1 MSFDGDDVGSEDANE
16 EVDRIVDRPEWTD
29 VTPEALQESEVPVVA
44 IQFEPEYRE
53 VYGLLQ
59 AMVTAQEKSQRALW
73 ISAEAIK
80 LSSANYGAWDWH
92 WRCWEA
98 CGHQP
103 GPELHLMQQIAA
115 DNPKN
120 YQLWNFRRRFALH
133 RGPAHAQEEMGF
145 AADCLRV
152 DAKNYH
158 AWGHRHAMLQA
169 FHLWESE
176 LELTSLLLEDDP
188 YNNSAWSQRHVA
200 FSMALSSGDAAVTVA
215 QEAAWTCQHILR
227 AVRNQASWNY
237 LRSLCAFPT
246 DEGEAWQGP
255 QACAKFCN
263 EVLAQDASCPP
274 AWSLLVHILQV
285 QQQEAVKREQHA
297 VAARAA
303 SRINICCW
311 NLCKVDPMRAA
322 YWDEMMQLAPV

>member
-1 MSFDGDDVGSEDANE
+1 MSSEVDECGSEDTIE
-16 EVDRIVDRPEWTD
+16 EIACIVDRPEWSD
-29 VTPEALQESEVPVVA
+29 VVPEASSESEVPVVA
-44 IQFEPEYRE
+44 IDFEPEYRDI
-53 VYGLLQ
+53 YGLLR
-59 AMVTAQEKSQRALW
+59 AMIKADEKSQRALW

-103 GPELHLMQQIAA
+103 GPELRLMQEIAA

-133 RGPAHAQEEMGF
+133 RGPANAQEEMDF

-169 FHLWESE
+169 FGLWRSE
-176 LELTSLLLEDDP
+176 LKLTSLLLEDDP
-188 YNNSAWSQRHVA
+188 FNNSAWSQRHVA
-200 FSMALSSGDAAVTVA
+200 FSMALSSKDADVTVA
-215 QEAAWTCQHILR
+215 HEAAWTRDQILR

-237 LRSLCAFPT
+237 LRSLCACLAAESEP
-246 DEGEAWQGP
+246 WSGP
-255 QACAKFCN
+255 QFRAKLCN
-263 EVLAQDASCPP
+263 QVLAKDASCAP
-274 AWSLLVHILQV
+274 AWSLLVHLTFCASYIRDQS
-285 QQQEAVKREQHA
+285 AKQHQ
-297 VAARAA
+297 
-303 SRINICCW
+303 S
-311 NLCKVDPMRAA
+311 LLP
-322 YWDEMMQLAPV
+322 APVKNATAHLLR